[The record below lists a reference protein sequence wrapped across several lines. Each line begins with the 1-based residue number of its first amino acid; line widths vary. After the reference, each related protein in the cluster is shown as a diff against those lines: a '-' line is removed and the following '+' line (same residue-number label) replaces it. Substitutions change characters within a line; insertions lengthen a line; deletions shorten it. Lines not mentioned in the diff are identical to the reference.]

1 MLHKIAFTS
10 IVLFSCG
17 GALWLGRDNERWTAL
32 ALLVSGAAS
41 AVLQTSQFFQPESGI
56 LLVDLALLGY
66 LVWLALRSDRF
77 WPLYA
82 AGFQVVG
89 TTIHL
94 ARFADHNVLHSAY
107 ATAQIFWAYPVLLA
121 LAAGTWLE
129 ARYRSH

>member
-1 MLHKIAFTS
+1 MLHKIAFTL

-17 GALWLGRDNERWTAL
+17 GALWLGRQNERWTAM
-32 ALLVSGAAS
+32 ALLLSGAAS
-41 AVLQTSQFFQPESGI
+41 AFLQKSNFFQPESGI
-56 LLVDLALLGY
+56 LLVDLALLFY
-66 LVWLALRSDRF
+66 LIWLAMRSDRF

-94 ARFADHNVLHSAY
+94 ARMVDPNVLHSAY

-121 LAAGTWLE
+121 LATGTWLE
-129 ARYRSH
+129 ARYRSR